1 MKPVRIRKY
10 PEAEAPRSGGRETT
24 KPAGTWLPLRRILC
38 PVDQAPVR
46 QQSSE
51 TAGRVPSPDP
61 RTPAPGPSACSGPT
75 EAACRAL
82 KTAEELAGV
91 FCGELL
97 LLHVIAPTPVA
108 VPPLDATLVP
118 PFDVASYEADLRDA
132 YRGSLE
138 RLRKERLDHKL
149 TVHVRVVTGDPATE
163 IVRHA
168 KEDKCDLIVLPTHG
182 RTGLS
187 HVFFGSVAE
196 KVVRHAECPVL
207 TLH

>member
-1 MKPVRIRKY
+1 MPTSKKPK
-10 PEAEAPRSGGRETT
+10 TT
-24 KPAGTWLPLRRILC
+24 KPAKTWLPLKRILC
-38 PVDQAPVR
+38 PVDQAPVSTSAPPGA
-46 QQSSE
+46 Q
-51 TAGRVPSPDP
+51 PDC
-61 RTPAPGPSACSGPT
+61 AFGHGPT

-108 VPPLDATLVP
+108 MPPLDGTLVP

-132 YRGSLE
+132 YRGALE
-138 RLRKERLDHKL
+138 RLRKERLDRKL
-149 TVHVRVVTGDPATE
+149 SVRVRVVTGDPATE

-168 KEDKCDLIVLPTHG
+168 KEEECDLIVLPTHG
-182 RTGLS
+182 RTGLT
-187 HVFFGSVAE
+187 HLFFGSVAE

-207 TLH
+207 SLH

>member
-1 MKPVRIRKY
+1 MPTSKKPK
-10 PEAEAPRSGGRETT
+10 TT
-24 KPAGTWLPLRRILC
+24 KPSKTWLPLKRILC
-38 PVDQAPVR
+38 PVDQAPVSTSAPPGA
-46 QQSSE
+46 Q
-51 TAGRVPSPDP
+51 PDC
-61 RTPAPGPSACSGPT
+61 AYGPGPT

-108 VPPLDATLVP
+108 MPPLDGSLVP

-132 YRGSLE
+132 YRGALE
-138 RLRKERLDHKL
+138 RLRKERLDRKL

-168 KEDKCDLIVLPTHG
+168 KEEKCDLIVLPTHG
-182 RTGLS
+182 RTGVTHL
-187 HVFFGSVAE
+187 FFGSVAE